1 MAASASWP
9 ALGTTASVLVTEAGA
24 IGEARALLEVEL
36 AAMDRACSRFRAD
49 SELCRINAAAG
60 RAVAASELLLEAVD
74 VALRAARATDGD
86 VDPTVG
92 RALRAI
98 GYDRDISEVLQDG
111 RPSVSPR
118 PVAGWQGVFVDR
130 QAGTVR
136 LAPEVELDLGAT
148 AKALAADRA
157 ARQINEALKCGV
169 LVNLGGDASLAGPAP
184 AGGWRVLVTD
194 DHRSAGD
201 GDGQTVSI
209 VAGGLATSS
218 TTVRRWMVGDQ
229 PHHHIVDP
237 RTGVSAKVVWRT
249 ASVAAASCV
258 DANIASTAAIVRGWR
273 APKWLRGLGLPSR
286 LVGAGGEIVRLGGWP
301 EEAPT

>member
-1 MAASASWP
+1 MAAYASWP
-9 ALGTTASVLVTEAGA
+9 ALGTTVSVFVTEASA
-24 IGEARALLEVEL
+24 IGEARALLEEEL

-49 SELCRINAAAG
+49 SELCRMNAAAG

-98 GYDRDISEVLQDG
+98 GYDRDFSAVLQDG
-111 RPSVSPR
+111 RPSVSQE

-136 LAPEVELDLGAT
+136 LAPDVELDLGAT

-169 LVNLGGDASLAGPAP
+169 LINLGGDASLAGPAP

-194 DHRSAGD
+194 DHRRGGDAG
-201 GDGQTVSI
+201 GQTVSI

-218 TTVRRWMVGDQ
+218 TTVRRWMAGDQ
-229 PHHHIVDP
+229 PRHHIVDP
-237 RTGVSAKVVWRT
+237 RTGVSAEVVWRT
-249 ASVAAASCV
+249 ATVAAASCV
-258 DANIASTAAIVRGWR
+258 DANIASTAAIVRGRR
-273 APKWLRGLGLPSR
+273 APTWLRGLGLPTR